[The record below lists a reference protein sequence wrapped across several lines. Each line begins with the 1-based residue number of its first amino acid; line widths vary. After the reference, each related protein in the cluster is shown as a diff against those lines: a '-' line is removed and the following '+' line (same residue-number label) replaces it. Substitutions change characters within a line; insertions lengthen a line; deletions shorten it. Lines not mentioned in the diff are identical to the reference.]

1 MIPTDQIRRF
11 TVRDRPSTRGNVID
25 IGINAKDQI
34 IGIVLDLMGLYD
46 VDLLNNHS
54 RVDRAN
60 FSDFVNQAMKT
71 VMYDM
76 RRIRYLYKPLII
88 IKFHISSPKSRKPQR
103 SVSVEQDEQE

>member
-25 IGINAKDQI
+25 IGIHAKDQI

-76 RRIRYLYKPLII
+76 RRIR
-88 IKFHISSPKSRKPQR
+88 
-103 SVSVEQDEQE
+103 

>member
-11 TVRDRPSTRGNVID
+11 TVRDRPSTRGNVLD

-46 VDLLNNHS
+46 TEVLNNNS

-60 FSDFVNQAMKT
+60 FSDTVNKAMKD
-71 VMYDM
+71 VIYDM
-76 RRIRYLYKPLII
+76 RR
-88 IKFHISSPKSRKPQR
+88 
-103 SVSVEQDEQE
+103 